1 MSTVLS
7 FIPAGPKAIL
17 RFCKT
22 TDTAVQ
28 PQTLPICSPTKAP
41 GNFFAN
47 GLTAARKYDILS
59 ALRLANAN

>member
-17 RFCKT
+17 RLCKI

-28 PQTLPICSPTKAP
+28 PQTPTIPALPKES